1 MSPPARSPSDD
12 SAPELRPQSRGT
24 PEYVQDGEIDLRD
37 LFRRVGRGI
46 PQILGLGAIGL
57 VIAAV
62 AWLAASPFLRETT
75 SARVIFSFNGYAKG
89 EYPDHSKFQA
99 DDLRAPNLV
108 AAALQR
114 EGLKASQDFQ
124 SKVRAAIT
132 VEGIIPSDVVKARD
146 QQRAAGQTPPPY
158 IPDEYSVTLS
168 LPRHYPLSRHQRE
181 RFLTNLVTAYEEQFE
196 STYAKMP
203 VAFGNAFQTLEN
215 ADYPEY
221 EFVLEQ
227 EVQNITSF
235 LQQLLGGTTSDVS
248 QTFRSRTT
256 GLSFSDLLEQ
266 TQLFSQIQLNQT
278 LGLIYEYGLSRNR
291 ATALVKMN
299 YYLRTL
305 EDQDQKALQDQ
316 QVVDNLL
323 TKAQEHVPGYVLGV
337 KTAAQQQPNST
348 PIIDQ
353 GLINSLL
360 ANDAYNFL
368 VRKALTAGLSVK
380 KIEAEKAQLLERR
393 KNLETFL
400 KKPPEDQSAIVAQV
414 QKSLSVLKKAYDT
427 LITNIRETYNDY
439 ARQQYADAVRISMQP
454 HTASPYKPLA
464 VDGIIGLCLGLAAG
478 GGLSL
483 LGIYLGKKS

>member
-1 MSPPARSPSDD
+1 MSPPARPSPDEPASE
-12 SAPELRPQSRGT
+12 SRPQSPGV
-24 PEYVQDGEIDLRD
+24 PEYVQDKEVDLRD
-37 LFRRVGRGI
+37 LFRRIGRGL
-46 PQILGLGAIGL
+46 PQILGLAVLGL

-62 AWLAASPFLRETT
+62 VWLAASPFLNETT
-75 SARVIFSFNGYAKG
+75 STRVIFSFDGYAKG
-89 EYPDHSKFQA
+89 QYPDHSKFQA
-99 DDLRAPNLV
+99 DDLRAPDLV
-108 AAALQR
+108 AAALRRQ
-114 EGLKASQDFQ
+114 GMNATQDFQ
-124 SKVRAAIT
+124 STVRGAIT

-146 QQRAAGQTPPPY
+146 RQRAAGQTPAPY
-158 IPDEYSVTLS
+158 VPDEYSVTLS
-168 LPRHYPLSRHQRE
+168 LPRRFPLTRHQRE
-181 RFLTNLVTAYEEQFE
+181 RFLTNLVTAYEERFE
-196 STYAKMP
+196 NTYAKMP

-227 EVQNITSF
+227 EMQNITSF
-235 LQQLLGGTTSDVS
+235 LDQLLGGTTSDVS

-291 ATALVKMN
+291 ATALIKMN

-323 TKAQEHVPGYVLGV
+323 TKAQEHVQGYVLGI
-337 KTAAQQQPNST
+337 KSAAAQQQTGT

-353 GLINSLL
+353 GLVNSLL

-368 VRKALTAGLSVK
+368 VRRALTAGLAVK

-400 KKPPEDQSAIVAQV
+400 KKPPADQSAIIAQV
-414 QKSLSVLKKAYDT
+414 QKSLDALKKAYDI
-427 LITNIRETYNDY
+427 LINNIRETYNDY
-439 ARQQYADAVRISMQP
+439 ARQQYANAIRISMQP
-454 HTASPYKPLA
+454 QTASPYRPLA
-464 VDGIIGLCLGLAAG
+464 IDGIIGGCLGLVAG
-478 GGLSL
+478 IGLSL
-483 LGIYLGKKS
+483 LGIYIGKK